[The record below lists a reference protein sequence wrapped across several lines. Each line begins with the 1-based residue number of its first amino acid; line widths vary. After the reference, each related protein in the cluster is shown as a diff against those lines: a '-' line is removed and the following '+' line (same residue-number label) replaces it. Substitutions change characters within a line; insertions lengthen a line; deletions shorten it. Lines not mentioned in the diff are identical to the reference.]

1 MVGSDGSQQLCR
13 SKCRQ
18 RSLRGSRIQRQRV
31 VAGEGGGHGGYSSH
45 VAAGG
50 VYDVCN
56 PAGCVSGRVGAVQQE
71 EHGNSGSA
79 GGEGDG
85 KETLDMVVVGGLKRC
100 LSCLVVIRSGSNSQ
114 FSIQ

>member
-1 MVGSDGSQQLCR
+1 VVGSDGSQQLCR
-13 SKCRQ
+13 SKCKQ

-79 GGEGDG
+79 GGECDG
-85 KETLDMVVVGGLKRC
+85 RED
-100 LSCLVVIRSGSNSQ
+100 S
-114 FSIQ
+114 